1 MEVILKKDFI
11 SLGYEGDICKVKDGY
26 ARNYLIPRNIAV
38 IKNAGNLKTLAQM
51 QKSLEKKRA
60 KRKMEAEIL
69 KGKIVDISVV
79 IPVKVAENGKLYG
92 SVSQQ
97 SIVDALK
104 EKEIDISKKDVHMD
118 KHIKELG
125 EYEVEI
131 KLYHSV
137 NANIKINV
145 VNIETLES
153 AKIETKEESLTE
165 EKETVAETI
174 EENTTNEE
182 A

>member
-11 SLGYEGDICKVKDGY
+11 TLGYEGDICKVKDGY

-69 KGKIVDISVV
+69 KGKIVDISVM

-92 SVSQQ
+92 SVSPQN
-97 SIVDALK
+97 IVDALK
-104 EKEIDISKKDVHMD
+104 EKEIDINKKDVHMD

-125 EYEVEI
+125 EYEIEI

-145 VNIETLES
+145 VNIDTLENAIKS
-153 AKIETKEESLTE
+153 EI
-165 EKETVAETI
+165 KETV
-174 EENTTNEE
+174 EE

>member
-11 SLGYEGDICKVKDGY
+11 TLSYEGDICKVKDGY

-69 KGKIVDISVV
+69 KGKIVDISVM

-92 SVSQQ
+92 SVSPQN
-97 SIVDALK
+97 IVDALK
-104 EKEIDISKKDVHMD
+104 EKEIDINKKDVHMD

-125 EYEVEI
+125 EYEIEI

-145 VNIETLES
+145 VNIDTLENATKS
-153 AKIETKEESLTE
+153 EINETV
-165 EKETVAETI
+165 KETV
-174 EENTTNEE
+174 EE

>member
-11 SLGYEGDICKVKDGY
+11 TLGYEGDICKVKDGY

-69 KGKIVDISVV
+69 KGKIVDISVM
-79 IPVKVAENGKLYG
+79 ILVKVAENGKLYG
-92 SVSQQ
+92 SVSPQN
-97 SIVDALK
+97 IVDALK
-104 EKEIDISKKDVHMD
+104 EKEIDINKKDVHMD

-125 EYEVEI
+125 EYEIEI

-145 VNIETLES
+145 VNIYTLENDTKS
-153 AKIETKEESLTE
+153 ETNETV
-165 EKETVAETI
+165 KETV
-174 EENTTNEE
+174 EEV
-182 A
+182 

>member
-11 SLGYEGDICKVKDGY
+11 TLGYEGDICKVKDGY

-69 KGKIVDISVV
+69 KGKIVDISVM

-92 SVSQQ
+92 SVSPQN
-97 SIVDALK
+97 IVDSLK
-104 EKEIDISKKDVHMD
+104 EKEIDINKKDVHMD

-125 EYEVEI
+125 EYEIEI

-145 VNIETLES
+145 VNIDTLENATKS
-153 AKIETKEESLTE
+153 EINETV
-165 EKETVAETI
+165 KETV
-174 EENTTNEE
+174 EE

>member
-11 SLGYEGDICKVKDGY
+11 TLGYEGDICKVKDGY

-38 IKNAGNLKTLAQM
+38 IKNTGNLKTLAQM

-69 KGKIVDISVV
+69 KGKIVDISVM

-92 SVSQQ
+92 SVSPQN
-97 SIVDALK
+97 IVDALK
-104 EKEIDISKKDVHMD
+104 EKEIDINKKDVHMD

-125 EYEVEI
+125 EYEIEI

-145 VNIETLES
+145 VNIDTLENATKS
-153 AKIETKEESLTE
+153 EINETV
-165 EKETVAETI
+165 KETVE
-174 EENTTNEE
+174 
-182 A
+182 

>member
-11 SLGYEGDICKVKDGY
+11 TLGYEGDICKVKDGY

-69 KGKIVDISVV
+69 KGKIVDISIM

-92 SVSQQ
+92 SVSPQN
-97 SIVDALK
+97 IVDALK
-104 EKEIDISKKDVHMD
+104 EKEIDINKKDVHMD

-125 EYEVEI
+125 EYEIEI

-145 VNIETLES
+145 VNIDTLENATKS
-153 AKIETKEESLTE
+153 EINETV
-165 EKETVAETI
+165 KETV
-174 EENTTNEE
+174 EE

>member
-11 SLGYEGDICKVKDGY
+11 TLGYEGDICKVKDGY

-51 QKSLEKKRA
+51 QKNLEKKRA

-69 KGKIVDISVV
+69 KGKIVDISVM

-92 SVSQQ
+92 SVSPQN
-97 SIVDALK
+97 IVDALK
-104 EKEIDISKKDVHMD
+104 EKEIDINKKDVHMD

-125 EYEVEI
+125 EYEIEI

-145 VNIETLES
+145 VNIDTLENATKS
-153 AKIETKEESLTE
+153 ETNETV
-165 EKETVAETI
+165 KETV
-174 EENTTNEE
+174 EE

>member
-1 MEVILKKDFI
+1 MEVILKRDFI

-38 IKNAGNLKTLAQM
+38 VKNAANLRTLAQM

-69 KGKIVDISVV
+69 KGKIVDITVV
-79 IPVKVAENGKLYG
+79 IPMKVAENGKLYG

-97 SIVDALK
+97 TIVDALK
-104 EKEIDISKKDVHMD
+104 EKEIDINKRDVHME

-125 EYEVEI
+125 DFEVEI

-137 NANIKINV
+137 NANIKIKV
-145 VNIETLES
+145 VNVDENPAAE
-153 AKIETKEESLTE
+153 EVKEENNAAV
-165 EKETVAETI
+165 ETASAE
-174 EENTTNEE
+174 

>member
-38 IKNAGNLKTLAQM
+38 IKNAANLRTLAQM

-69 KGKIVDISVV
+69 KGKMVDISIV
-79 IPVKVAENGKLYG
+79 IPMKVAENGKLYG

-97 SIVDALK
+97 TIVDALK
-104 EKEIDISKKDVHMD
+104 EKEIDINKRDVHME

-125 EYEVEI
+125 EFEVEI

-137 NANIKINV
+137 NASIKIKV
-145 VNIETLES
+145 VNIDD
-153 AKIETKEESLTE
+153 KEAAE
-165 EKETVAETI
+165 EVKENNAAET
-174 EENTTNEE
+174 TTRE

>member
-1 MEVILKKDFI
+1 MEVILKRDFI

-38 IKNAGNLKTLAQM
+38 VKNAANLRTLAQM

-69 KGKIVDISVV
+69 KGKIVDITVV
-79 IPVKVAENGKLYG
+79 IPMKVAENGKLYG

-97 SIVDALK
+97 TIVDALK
-104 EKEIDISKKDVHMD
+104 EKEIDINKRDVHME

-125 EYEVEI
+125 DFEVEI

-137 NANIKINV
+137 NANIKIKV
-145 VNIETLES
+145 VNVDEN
-153 AKIETKEESLTE
+153 AAAEEV
-165 EKETVAETI
+165 K
-174 EENTTNEE
+174 EENTAAVE

>member
-11 SLGYEGDICKVKDGY
+11 TLGYEGDICKVKDGY

-69 KGKIVDISVV
+69 KGKIVDISIM

-92 SVSQQ
+92 SVSPQN
-97 SIVDALK
+97 IVDALK
-104 EKEIDISKKDVHMD
+104 EKEIDINKKDIHMD

-125 EYEVEI
+125 EYEIEI

-145 VNIETLES
+145 VNIDTLENATKS
-153 AKIETKEESLTE
+153 ETNETV
-165 EKETVAETI
+165 KETV
-174 EENTTNEE
+174 EE

>member
-69 KGKIVDISVV
+69 KGKIVDISVI

-104 EKEIDISKKDVHMD
+104 EKEIDISKRDVHMN
-118 KHIKELG
+118 KNIKELG

-145 VNIETLES
+145 VNMDSIKNEEAET
-153 AKIETKEESLTE
+153 TT
-165 EKETVAETI
+165 EKETENKI
-174 EENTTNEE
+174 E
-182 A
+182 

>member
-38 IKNAGNLKTLAQM
+38 VKNAANLRTLAQM

-69 KGKIVDISVV
+69 KGKIVDITVV
-79 IPVKVAENGKLYG
+79 IPMKVAENGKLYG

-97 SIVDALK
+97 TIVDALK
-104 EKEIDISKKDVHMD
+104 EKEIDINKRDVHME

-125 EYEVEI
+125 EFEVEI

-137 NANIKINV
+137 NANIKIKV
-145 VNIETLES
+145 VNVDENPAAE
-153 AKIETKEESLTE
+153 EVKEENNAAV
-165 EKETVAETI
+165 ETASAE
-174 EENTTNEE
+174 

>member
-11 SLGYEGDICKVKDGY
+11 TLGYEGDLCKVKDGY

-69 KGKIVDISVV
+69 KGKIVDISVM

-92 SVSQQ
+92 SVSPQN
-97 SIVDALK
+97 IVDALK
-104 EKEIDISKKDVHMD
+104 EKEIDINKKDVHMD

-125 EYEVEI
+125 EYEIEI

-145 VNIETLES
+145 VNIDTLENAIKS
-153 AKIETKEESLTE
+153 ETNETV
-165 EKETVAETI
+165 KETV
-174 EENTTNEE
+174 EE

>member
-1 MEVILKKDFI
+1 MKFIILLFLKKDFI

-38 IKNAGNLKTLAQM
+38 VKNAANLRTLAQM

-69 KGKIVDISVV
+69 KGKIVDITVV
-79 IPVKVAENGKLYG
+79 IPMKVAENGKLYG

-97 SIVDALK
+97 TIVDALK
-104 EKEIDISKKDVHMD
+104 EKEIDINKRDVHME

-125 EYEVEI
+125 DFEVEI
-131 KLYHSV
+131 KLYHSI
-137 NANIKINV
+137 NANIKIKV
-145 VNIETLES
+145 VNVDENPAAE
-153 AKIETKEESLTE
+153 EVKEENNAAV
-165 EKETVAETI
+165 ETASAE
-174 EENTTNEE
+174 